1 MTPDLSKL
9 PYRPCVGIVL
19 LNSENLVWIG
29 KRIQQKN
36 DDEAKGVGMWWQ
48 MPQGGID
55 EGEDIQAAA
64 FRELTEET
72 GVTSAELIGEISE
85 WYFYD
90 LPDHLIG
97 VSWKGRYRGQKQKW
111 VVFRFTGDDREVDIS
126 GIGHKAEF
134 EDWQWAPITEVVER
148 IVPFKRPVYE
158 KLAKEMANFAP

>member
-1 MTPDLSKL
+1 MTRDFSKL

-36 DDEAKGVGMWWQ
+36 DEEAKGVGMWWQ

-55 EGEDIQAAA
+55 KGEDIHAAA
-64 FRELTEET
+64 VRELAEET
-72 GVTSAELIGEISE
+72 GVTSAELVGEISK

-90 LPDHLIG
+90 LPEHLIG

-111 VVFRFTGDDREVDIS
+111 VVFRFTGNDREIDIS

-134 EDWQWAPITEVVER
+134 EDWEWAPITEVVER

-158 KLAKEMANFAP
+158 RLAKEMAKFAQ